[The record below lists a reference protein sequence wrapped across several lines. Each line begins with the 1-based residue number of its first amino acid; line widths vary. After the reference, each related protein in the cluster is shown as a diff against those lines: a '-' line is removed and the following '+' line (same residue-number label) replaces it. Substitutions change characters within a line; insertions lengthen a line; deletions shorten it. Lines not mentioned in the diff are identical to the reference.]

1 MLRINSVTDKAFQKY
16 GRVLSLDTAEL
27 IAVAET
33 VPMPASGS
41 SYVPSCEAFNGL
53 VFQKIMQETVF
64 GQLPA
69 QTGYCWGHN
78 DTLNA
83 LEWHT
88 CSEVNVA
95 VHDLILL
102 LGDVR
107 DISDERYDTGKIEA
121 FRLNRGEAIEVYAT
135 TLHFCPIEVDP
146 AVGFGC
152 IVGLTEGTNT
162 KLENAK
168 QGLLWAKNKWLLAH
182 EENTGLIARGAH
194 PGLYGKNYKAGED
207 F

>member
-1 MLRINSVTDKAFQKY
+1 MLQIHSVNDKAFRKY
-16 GRVLSLDTAEL
+16 GRVLSMDTAEL
-27 IAVAET
+27 LTAAET
-33 VPMPASGS
+33 VPLPDAGS
-41 SYVPSCEAFNGL
+41 KYVPSCEAFDGL
-53 VFQKIMQETVF
+53 AFGKIMQETVF
-64 GQLPA
+64 GQNPA
-69 QTGYCWGHN
+69 QVGYCWGHS

-107 DISDERYDTGKIEA
+107 DIENGRYDTGNIEA

-182 EENTGLIARGAH
+182 EDNAGLVARGAV
-194 PGLYGKNYKAGED
+194 PGLYGKNYKYGED